1 MNEHILD
8 AIPTLEE
15 EISPTELMVQ
25 SVSGPVLWGL
35 CVLLVLLVALVVWLV
50 MRHRKRGT
58 ALPALTP
65 RQLAE
70 RALDVLAEQLP
81 PLREGSLRLSMILRT
96 FLTGQT
102 QDPALFETHE
112 EFSRRMDALST
123 VPRSC
128 HYATRDLLERLAEQ
142 KYAGNSEHEPQ
153 KIRGLIEETR
163 TLLAD
168 ITRAQTEEEA
178 AAAEVSKM
186 KHKMS

>member
-1 MNEHILD
+1 MNEHILQD
-8 AIPTLEE
+8 IPELEQDIPPAE
-15 EISPTELMVQ
+15 FMVQ
-25 SVSGPVLWGL
+25 NFWVTLAWGL
-35 CVLLVLLVALVVWLV
+35 GIALVLVGVALWLV
-50 MRHRKRGT
+50 LRRRT
-58 ALPALTP
+58 VVQPSSP
-65 RQLAE
+65 RELAE
-70 RALDVLAEQLP
+70 RALDTLADELP
-81 PLREGSLRLSMILRT
+81 PLRESSLRLSMILRG

-128 HYATRDLLERLAEQ
+128 QYATRDLLERLAEQ

-168 ITRAQTEEEA
+168 ITRAQTEEAA

>member
-35 CVLLVLLVALVVWLV
+35 CIVLVLLVALVVWLV

-58 ALPALTP
+58 ALPVLTP

-128 HYATRDLLERLAEQ
+128 QYATRDLLERLAEQ

-168 ITRAQTEEEA
+168 ITRAQTEEAA
-178 AAAEVSKM
+178 AAAEVTKM